1 MQSDFDGFSM
11 AFVLETACACAMGK
25 PVRKI
30 VKIFAPARL
39 LIVGI
44 GSKFT
49 NPRFAALPTKPKNR
63 QRIRKEQRTGG
74 ASCAAPATQTH

>member
-1 MQSDFDGFSM
+1 M

-25 PVRKI
+25 PVRKT
-30 VKIFAPARL
+30 VKNSAPARL

-49 NPRFAALPTKPKNR
+49 NSRFAALPPKPKNR
-63 QRIRKEQRTGG
+63 QQVRKEQRTGG
-74 ASCAAPATQTH
+74 ARCAAPATQTH